1 MLHRARSFS
10 SPLVRLASPRTT
22 SLVRQAYVRHASTAG
37 KEDDEGAGRPRGKV
51 LLDEHGI
58 ERRALPPLGFDG
70 KPIKLSLSSNW
81 TESEEAAKLKAKK
94 PRKAT
99 TPLKKKAKTADEGQE
114 GIEAEIRA
122 EDAPAKKGRKKQGAQ
137 EDAEEGVEGM
147 SYHRRRLT
155 ELEKQI
161 KGFTEQYPDALVL
174 TQVGS
179 FYEAYWE
186 HAKLVSKLLGM
197 RLTSKSFGNAKFPMA
212 GFPLTQMAKHA
223 STLVQQGHKV
233 VIVDE
238 YQDLLRSRKGL
249 IERRVSRVITPGTG
263 VDEAFVKIES
273 SNFVLALGVVDGSS
287 EEETI
292 GMAYRDVSTGASFT
306 RTSTLATL
314 RDNILLVQPKEIVVD
329 EHLGGTVLGKQISE
343 LLEGERMREGTMIS
357 TTSTDAI
364 PSSSRKAPSAMQTAE
379 SVLLAYLARTLVSNP
394 PPRTKSTYVDPASV
408 MQMDAVTLQS
418 LEVRESLRGGL
429 RGSLFGTVKRTVTP
443 GGTRLLA
450 DRLCNPSTDLP
461 TIYQRQALAQAGL
474 GGLSVARPYIR
485 GVLRSL
491 DDTPRLLQRLAM
503 NRMSAAHDLCGL
515 KRTMRALDTIKLE
528 ISRALPKSAAD
539 AEANGWT
546 VAQIRAIRELVEKL
560 GQYPVLA
567 GEIEAAIDEEALTKL
582 EDAQELK
589 AAELAELGET
599 HVAKAEEKKKKD
611 LKRGQPWGNEEPWYV
626 LSAYSAKLQDLH
638 DKLQRLRLAATDLQ
652 CDLQEQ
658 YDAPQLFLRDY
669 RNTPTVRADLKD
681 GWTKLDADKRLVIVS
696 RTGRTRDYVVTDWSS
711 LYKEIESTQSKIR
724 RLESDATQVLIARV
738 LEQFDDLT
746 ATGDALAELDVAL
759 GFAEVAEELDWVQ
772 PEVDDSRTLEIVNGR
787 HPTVEAALAAQN
799 RAFHANSLTMRHPD
813 DAAEQPSFIH
823 VLTGPN
829 MAGKSTFL
837 RQTALLAILA
847 QSGSYVPAESARIGV
862 FDRIFSR
869 VGARDELDRDRSTF
883 MIEMDEATSI
893 LEMAT
898 ARSLVLLDELGRGTS
913 PIDGLAI
920 AYAALEHLT
929 HVNRSRTLFA
939 THYHRLGQ
947 LLGYEE
953 ENPCGKG
960 PWEGVEFWCT
970 DVEESEESVRYL
982 HAIRRGLNSDSAGL
996 VVARLAGMPAR
1007 AILEARKI
1015 RDMLLVDEQVY

>member
-22 SLVRQAYVRHASTAG
+22 SLGRLASVRHASTAG

-81 TESEEAAKLKAKK
+81 TEPEEAAKLKAKK

-99 TPLKKKAKTADEGQE
+99 TPLKKEAKKADEGQE
-114 GIEAEIRA
+114 GIEAEIGA
-122 EDAPAKKGRKKQGAQ
+122 EDAPAKKGRKKQSAQ
-137 EDAEEGVEGM
+137 EDAEEGVEEM
-147 SYHRRRLT
+147 SYRQRRLT
-155 ELEKQI
+155 DLEKQI

-186 HAKLVSKLLGM
+186 QAKLVTKLLGM
-197 RLTSKSFGNAKFPMA
+197 RLTSKSFGNAKAPMA
-212 GFPLTQMAKHA
+212 GFPLTQMTKHA

-238 YQDLLRSRKGL
+238 YQDLLRQKKGL

-273 SNFVLALGVVDGSS
+273 PNFVLALGVVDGSS
-287 EEETI
+287 EGETI

-329 EHLGGTVLGKQISE
+329 EQLGGTVLGKQISE

-364 PSSSRKAPSAMQTAE
+364 PSSSRKAPSVTQTAE

-418 LEVRESLRGGL
+418 LEIRESLRGGL

-503 NRMSAAHDLCGL
+503 NRASAANDLCGL

-599 HVAKAEEKKKKD
+599 LVAKAEEKRKKA
-611 LKRGQPWGNEEPWYV
+611 LKRGQLWGNEEAW
-626 LSAYSAKLQDLH
+626 YSAKLQDLH

-652 CDLQEQ
+652 CDLQER
-658 YDAPQLFLRDY
+658 YHAPQLFLRDY
-669 RNTPTVRADLKD
+669 KNTPTVRADMKD
-681 GWTKLDADKRLVIVS
+681 GWTKLDEDKRLAIFS
-696 RTGRTRDYVVTDWSS
+696 RTGKTRDYIVSDWST

-724 RLESDATQVLIARV
+724 RLETDATQVLIARV
-738 LEQFDDLT
+738 LEHFDDLT

-759 GFAEVAEELDWVQ
+759 GFAEVAEELDWVK

-837 RQTALLAILA
+837 RQTALIAILA

-953 ENPCGKG
+953 ENPRGKG

-970 DVEESEESVRYL
+970 DLEESEESVRYL

-1007 AILEARKI
+1007 AILEARRI
-1015 RDMLLVDEQVY
+1015 RDMLLVDGQVY